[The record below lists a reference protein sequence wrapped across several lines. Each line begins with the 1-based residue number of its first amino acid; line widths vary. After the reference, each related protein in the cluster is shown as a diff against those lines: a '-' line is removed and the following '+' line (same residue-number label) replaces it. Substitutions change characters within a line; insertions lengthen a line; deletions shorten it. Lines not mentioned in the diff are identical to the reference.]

1 MKLRKIS
8 YLAMV
13 VVLVLS
19 IFTGCAS
26 GAKQGDN
33 ASAAPAAGNDYPKQ
47 PVTIVVPYAAG
58 GGADLMARALSTTLQ
73 KELGQ
78 PFIVSNKP
86 GGSGAI
92 GMAEV
97 ARSKEDGYT
106 LILTSVGAATIT
118 PNNSDVGYTNK
129 EFAPIAQVADI
140 PLMLAVK
147 ADSPFKTVQEVFD
160 YAEKNPG
167 KLTYGTAG
175 AGLIQNVSM
184 EGLLMEMNKRGLFT
198 HVPFNGG
205 AEAVSA
211 LMGGQTDFAIAIAT
225 EIIPQMKSGQFR
237 ALAVS
242 TAERYTETPDVPTFK
257 ESGYN
262 YEVGVW
268 YGFAAKAG
276 TPDAVLQKLEG
287 AFQKSL
293 QDPEVIE
300 TFKKINQPIA
310 FMDSKSFTEK
320 WMSSFEKFKAVVAEL
335 NK

>member
-1 MKLRKIS
+1 MNLRKIS
-8 YLAMV
+8 TFAMV
-13 VVLVLS
+13 LILALSVL
-19 IFTGCAS
+19 TGCSSAGSKGVS
-26 GAKQGDN
+26 GT
-33 ASAAPAAGNDYPKQ
+33 AAEGSDYPKQ
-47 PVTIVVPYAAG
+47 SVTIVVPYAAG
-58 GGADLMARALSTTLQ
+58 GGADLMGRALGATLQ

-78 PFIVSNKP
+78 AFIVSNKP
-86 GGSGAI
+86 GGSGGI

-97 ARSKEDGYT
+97 ARSKADGYT
-106 LILTSVGAATIT
+106 IILTSVGAATIT
-118 PNNSDVGYTNK
+118 PNSSDVGFTNK

-147 ADSPFKTVQEVFD
+147 ADSPFKTVQELFN

-184 EGLLMEMNKRGLFT
+184 EGLLMDMGKRGLFT

-205 AEAVSA
+205 AEAVTA

-225 EIIPQMKSGQFR
+225 EIIPQVKSGLFKT
-237 ALAVS
+237 LAVS
-242 TAERYTETPDVPTFK
+242 TAERYAETPDVPTFK

-276 TPDAVLQKLEG
+276 TPDVVLQKLEA
-287 AFQKSL
+287 AFNKSL
-293 QDPEVIE
+293 QDPEVISI
-300 TFKKINQPIA
+300 FKKINQPIA
-310 FMDSKSFTEK
+310 YMDSKSFTEK
-320 WMSSFEKFKAVVAEL
+320 WMSSYEKYKVVVSEL
-335 NK
+335 NKK